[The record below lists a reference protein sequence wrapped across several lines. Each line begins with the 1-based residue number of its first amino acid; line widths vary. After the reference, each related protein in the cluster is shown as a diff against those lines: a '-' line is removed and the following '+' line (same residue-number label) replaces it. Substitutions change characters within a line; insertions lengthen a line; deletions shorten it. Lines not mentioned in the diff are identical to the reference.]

1 MMIDSSTRI
10 NRQAV
15 NIRLLLLPAI
25 IFIFSFMNASLG
37 AFAAVSSLTLHRAGF
52 DEMPGGTINLDFIP
66 DLSKA
71 EINLTGSFQIHETNT
86 FYQIITKNGNTNGK
100 KVTENGSATIKWSN
114 AGTDVDGD
122 SVDVV
127 LNVTNY
133 THSGNS
139 EKACIIR
146 YDKASKSLWNGANV
160 PDDAGPWHTSS
171 VDIAMK
177 ILKHG
182 TEQSANGTY
191 LLSFRDIDQ
200 PGESVKIL
208 DGTNE
213 VYVQPDCTCSITEN
227 NTLFSGAHNDDQ
239 NSFLSGF
246 LTITNSSPSWRM
258 SVQELAGTM
267 IFNHFDQ
274 YDFVATTTDGG
285 TITNVGT
292 KKVNWHTEITYKM
305 TPKTGYHMKKLTV
318 DGKVVP
324 NASTYSFAMATAG
337 HTIDVEW
344 EANSYNIAYDK
355 NGGTGSMPNQSMTY
369 GVETN
374 LSKNTFT
381 RLGYTFTGWKMND
394 KDNGTSYHDEDIVK
408 NLTDVDG
415 GTVTMYAQWIKNGTA
430 GREACRIRR
439 CNMTPRRSSRRTHS
453 PARATASPDGA

>member
-1 MMIDSSTRI
+1 
-10 NRQAV
+10 
-15 NIRLLLLPAI
+15 
-25 IFIFSFMNASLG
+25 MNASLG
-37 AFAAVSSLTLHRAGF
+37 AFAAVDSMTLHRVGF
-52 DEMPGGTINLDFIP
+52 DAMPGGTINLDFVP
-66 DLSKA
+66 DLRNAAIK
-71 EINLTGSFQIHETNT
+71 LTGSFQIHETDA

-100 KVTENGSATIKWSN
+100 KITENGSATIKWNN

-160 PDDAGPWHTSS
+160 PEDAGPWHTSS

-182 TEQSANGTY
+182 TEKSANGTY

-200 PGESVKIL
+200 LGETVKIL

-227 NTLFSGAHNDDQ
+227 NTLFSGAQNDDQ

-246 LTITNSSPSWRM
+246 LTTTNSSPSWRM

-274 YDFVATTTDGG
+274 YDFVASTTDGG

-292 KKVNWHTEITYKM
+292 KKVNWHTGITYKM
-305 TPKTGYHMKKLTV
+305 APKPGYHMKKLTV

-324 NASTYSFAMATAG
+324 NASTYSFTMATAG
-337 HTIDVEW
+337 HTIDVE
-344 EANSYNIAYDK
+344 
-355 NGGTGSMPNQSMTY
+355 
-369 GVETN
+369 
-374 LSKNTFT
+374 
-381 RLGYTFTGWKMND
+381 
-394 KDNGTSYHDEDIVK
+394 
-408 NLTDVDG
+408 
-415 GTVTMYAQWIKNGTA
+415 
-430 GREACRIRR
+430 
-439 CNMTPRRSSRRTHS
+439 
-453 PARATASPDGA
+453 